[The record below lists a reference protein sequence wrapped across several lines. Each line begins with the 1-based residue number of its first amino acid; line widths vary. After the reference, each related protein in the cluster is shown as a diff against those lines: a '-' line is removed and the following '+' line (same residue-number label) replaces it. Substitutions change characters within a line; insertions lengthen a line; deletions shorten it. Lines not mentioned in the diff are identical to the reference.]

1 MVAQIIYFIILSLIL
16 LALTEFRDDI
26 IAFYYHRIKWKTP
39 ATRRDYRKYHNI
51 LTENISYYKQ
61 LTHDGKAK
69 FVNRLVDFIS
79 SKTFVGMENLTIT
92 ENIKILISA
101 SAIQLTFG
109 LENYRLAY
117 FTTIQIYPRYFHS
130 KLFRTDLKGGASEK
144 GVLLF
149 SWQDFLKGYE
159 IPDDKY
165 NLGLHEMAHALKLNV
180 LKGEDFDAK
189 FSFYL
194 DNWLEI
200 GSKEFF
206 RINKK
211 NESFLRA
218 YGGRNMYE
226 FFAVC
231 VEHFFEAPSEFKKRL
246 PDIYNHLCFLLNQD
260 PTNIPGDYMLRL
272 NFANSVNNNKQLVPI
287 PKKVKTN
294 YKYHAWHWTYSIML
308 FGIFGGIIF
317 IVLLTSVTIIPIE
330 QLLKIG
336 AIGVLLAAVCQF
348 NYLLRNGIYKIG
360 DFLLYLVLGI
370 FPSVCSLFLILNF
383 LFRTSSVEEV
393 YKIKEIKNG
402 NSNEVLLS
410 LENNAYS
417 NYEWV
422 RSITQEYYVSS
433 FFPKKPTKI
442 KIIFANGVLGYK
454 ILKRQ
459 EMVYDE

>member
-1 MVAQIIYFIILSLIL
+1 MIAQIIFFIILSLIL

-39 ATRRDYRKYHNI
+39 TTRRDYLKYHNI
-51 LTENISYYKQ
+51 LTKNFSYYNQ
-61 LTHDGKAK
+61 LSYNGKAK

-92 ENIKILISA
+92 ENIKILISS

-117 FTTIQIYPRYFHS
+117 FTTIQIYPGYFYS
-130 KLFRTDLKGGASEK
+130 KLFQTDLKGGASEK

-231 VEHFFEAPSEFKKRL
+231 VEHFFEAPFEFKKRL

-260 PTNIPGDYMLRL
+260 PTNFSGDYTLRS
-272 NFANSVNNNKQLVPI
+272 NFADAVNHNKQLVPI

-317 IVLLTSVTIIPIE
+317 IVFLIPVTIISIL
-330 QLLKIG
+330 QLIKIG
-336 AIGVLLAAVCQF
+336 LIGILLATVFQF
-348 NYLLRNGIYKIG
+348 NYLYRNAIYKIG
-360 DFLLYLVLGI
+360 DFLLYLILGI
-370 FPSVCSLFLILNF
+370 FPGVCSLFLILNF
-383 LFRTSSVEEV
+383 VLRTSSVEEV
-393 YKIKEIKNG
+393 YSIKGIKN
-402 NSNEVLLS
+402 NNNEVIFS
-410 LENNAYS
+410 LENDAYS
-417 NYEWV
+417 NYESV
-422 RSITQEYYVSS
+422 RSITKEYYVSS
-433 FFPKKPTKI
+433 FFPKKPTKF
-442 KIIFANGVLGYK
+442 KIIFANGILGYK
-454 ILKRQ
+454 ILKNQ
-459 EMVYDE
+459 EMIYDK